1 MLPGYSKAWF
11 NNKNISFEDS
21 FQDKLNSPSNC
32 DMDVKS
38 CTHCHL
44 QCHFFLNERCTLR
57 NNFNE
62 TDSQLSK
69 STLPNLRN
77 TLLFG
82 NPSFGDKINT
92 LILDTRIKL
101 MLSTKRFQ
109 EHLFWVKYIAIQYKT
124 VYILVVFDQTF

>member
-1 MLPGYSKAWF
+1 MSNLLPGHSKARF
-11 NNKNISFEDS
+11 TNKNIIFEDN
-21 FQDKLNSPSNC
+21 FQGKLNSLSNC

-38 CTHCHL
+38 CAHCDL
-44 QCHFFLNERCTLR
+44 QCHFFLNERCTFR
-57 NNFNE
+57 NNFNK

-69 STLPNLRN
+69 LTLPNLTN

-101 MLSTKRFQ
+101 MLSAKRFQ
-109 EHLFWVKYIAIQYKT
+109 EHLF
-124 VYILVVFDQTF
+124 

>member
-1 MLPGYSKAWF
+1 MLPGYSKARF
-11 NNKNISFEDS
+11 NNKNIDFEDS
-21 FQDKLNSPSNC
+21 FQDKLNSLNNC

-38 CTHCHL
+38 CICHL
-44 QCHFFLNERCTLR
+44 RCHFFLNERCTLR
-57 NNFNE
+57 NKFNK

-69 STLPNLRN
+69 WTLPSLTN

-82 NPSFGDKINT
+82 NLSFGDKINT